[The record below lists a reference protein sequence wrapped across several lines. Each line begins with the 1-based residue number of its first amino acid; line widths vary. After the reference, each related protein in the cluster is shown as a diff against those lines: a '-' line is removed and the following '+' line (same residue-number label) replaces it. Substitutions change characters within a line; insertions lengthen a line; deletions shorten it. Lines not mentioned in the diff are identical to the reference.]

1 MSLLLILIV
10 SILLVLVAYVP
21 CRYQSS
27 IIDQISEKADSHF
40 RTVLAQRKDIEGH
53 LQQIK
58 SLEEHC
64 VAQKKVVD
72 EYYAKFKELHEK
84 ASDLENKAREI
95 QEGYLSE
102 VKRNNAIKTDLKLA
116 RETIR
121 KLNRRAQKAE
131 SELIKSQKY
140 HKNTKTYFKDRLE
153 WSLDALQDARNLV
166 TQLGNKIDWH
176 LKTCNPFEKK
186 EAGKWEKVAIIR
198 QEGDSMVM
206 HKETKR

>member
-1 MSLLLILIV
+1 MSFLLIVVV
-10 SILLVLVAYVP
+10 SVLLVLVAYIL

-27 IIDQISEKADSHF
+27 IIDQISDKAESNF
-40 RTVLAQRKDIEGH
+40 WTVLAQRKDIEGY

-64 VAQKKVVD
+64 VAQKRVVD
-72 EYYAKFKELHEK
+72 EYYAQIKDLKQKLGVVPFERSAFELQIEDL
-84 ASDLENKAREI
+84 ASDLKEREN
-95 QEGYLSE
+95 
-102 VKRNNAIKTDLKLA
+102 
-116 RETIR
+116 TIR
-121 KLNRRAQKAE
+121 KLNRKAQKAE

-140 HKNTKTYFKDRLE
+140 HRNTKTYFKDRLE

-186 EAGKWEKVAIIR
+186 EAESPKDGFQGELN
-198 QEGDSMVM
+198 
-206 HKETKR
+206 KETK